1 MIFPDTPAERRA
13 KIEAAIDKQIGELE
27 AFREGFRKGCC
38 DWWQTDLVDWFE
50 PDEPL
55 CIADADDGGDHLPT
69 RVYYKA
75 DMERDGSEWTATGIE
90 RLQVFVELSEYLP
103 ATDVT
108 DLLSDEMR
116 AGYRDMA
123 CHDAEEKA
131 AWREECERAADDYY
145 ARMEA

>member
-1 MIFPDTPAERRA
+1 MQFPDTPAERRA
-13 KIEAAIDKQIGELE
+13 KIEAAIDKQIGALE
-27 AFREGFRKGCC
+27 HFREGFRCGRC
-38 DWWQTDLVDWFE
+38 DWWQTDLADWFE
-50 PDEPL
+50 PQDRLYFATP
-55 CIADADDGGDHLPT
+55 DDGGELLPT

-90 RLQVFVELSEYLP
+90 RLQVFVELSDLLP

-145 ARMEA
+145 ARME

>member
-1 MIFPDTPAERRA
+1 MTPRKTKILAAVDAEIARL
-13 KIEAAIDKQIGELE
+13 Q
-27 AFREGFRKGCC
+27 AFRESVIGNRF
-38 DWWQTDLVDWFE
+38 DWWDTDLVDWFE
-50 PDEPL
+50 PAEPL
-55 CIADADDGGDHLPT
+55 YLGDADDGGEHLPT

-90 RLQVFVELSEYLP
+90 RLQVFVELSDLLP

-145 ARMEA
+145 ARMEG